1 MQSGLSLLQCHEK
14 LIEHKESSIEKRENA
29 MHQLLIDVAVSDVS
43 QDTKESITT
52 EIDSQINYERE
63 NIKQLKD
70 EKADLMDRRDALLDD
85 MGQDRDVCDKD
96 KTPQAKNSGAKR
108 KLGSTS

>member
-1 MQSGLSLLQCHEK
+1 MQRDVSNLEK

-96 KTPQAKNSGAKR
+96 KTPQAKNSAKR